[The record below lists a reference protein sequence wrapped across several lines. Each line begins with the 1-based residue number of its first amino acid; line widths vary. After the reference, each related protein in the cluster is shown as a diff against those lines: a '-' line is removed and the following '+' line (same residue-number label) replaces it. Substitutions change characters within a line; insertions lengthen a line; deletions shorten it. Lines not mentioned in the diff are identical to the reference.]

1 MTQNVV
7 VAASVL
13 LLAAGCAS
21 TSDDASSPRTATVD
35 WSFAGPS
42 LDPAWSVAFTNP
54 GSTAVNAIGWR
65 REFSSGALVV
75 TAIEPATH
83 AGGWSYVSLGRSL
96 GGLATDFSLS
106 LSMGWKSVG
115 ATDMKN
121 LFLTVYAD
129 DASVLGQI
137 LYHDAWTASRGQW
150 AALPSYPLNGFW
162 PATKTPGW
170 VEYESGPGTLFD
182 FGTETL
188 TIARTAGV
196 VSLRI
201 GGTEVLS
208 YAATKCAARV
218 EVSFGYAYDPESTFG
233 QLRVERLVGTATL
246 VSPASSACTAVAAPA
261 AVLVPTPFL
270 APAPSSNVVEERW
283 FQRIDGT
290 FEKEERVDLGGAD
303 VLFFRYGPISD
314 SGVELERA
322 SDGKTLWRV
331 HVDHL
336 GVAHSKYRHDVK
348 VRVEGDRIVVDSVG
362 ARRIHEVRDLAT
374 GRRISREITDVPR

>member
-7 VAASVL
+7 VAAASVL

-21 TSDDASSPRTATVD
+21 TSIDASSPRTATID

-75 TAIEPATH
+75 TSIEPATH

-137 LYHDAWTASRGQW
+137 LYHDAWTATRGQW

-182 FGTETL
+182 FGTEKL

-196 VSLRI
+196 MSLRI

-233 QLRVERLVGTATL
+233 ELRGENLSGVATL
-246 VSPASSACTAVAAPA
+246 VPPASAACADEAAP
-261 AVLVPTPFL
+261 PPPP
-270 APAPSSNVVEERW
+270 PASNVVEERW

-314 SGVELERA
+314 SGVELERT

-331 HVDHL
+331 HVEHL
-336 GVAHSKYRHDVK
+336 GVAHSMYRHDVK
-348 VRVEGDRIVVDSVG
+348 VRVEGDRIVVNSVG